1 LVYYRLFRAIN
12 FAIIRSYSFIL
23 NFVWGRRY
31 QLANNKTNI
40 LIVDDHTLFRKGI
53 ALYLEDEVDID
64 IIMEAPDGREALSFL
79 KDNASEVDLIIMD
92 LNMPGLSG
100 EEATRIISEKW
111 PEIKILILTSYGSG
125 DKVYQMLNSGASGY
139 LLKDAEPSELV
150 IAIKAVVAGG
160 SYFGQQLANEL
171 LTLVNKDSGIENT
184 GETCSQFNQDL
195 IEPLTDRE
203 IEVLKLLG
211 QGLAN
216 SEIGNR
222 LHISDNTVKTHVSN
236 IFQKLN
242 VKSRTQA
249 AFLALEKGLI

>member
-1 LVYYRLFRAIN
+1 MVQDIIN
-12 FAIIRSYSFIL
+12 II
-23 NFVWGRRY
+23 
-31 QLANNKTNI
+31 
-40 LIVDDHTLFRKGI
+40 IVDDHTLFRKGI

-64 IIMEAPDGREALSFL
+64 IKMEAADGREALSFL
-79 KDNASEVDLIIMD
+79 ENRASEIDLVIMD

-100 EEATRIISEKW
+100 EEATRIISEQW

-125 DKVYQMLNSGASGY
+125 DKVYQMLSSGASGY

-160 SYFGQQLANEL
+160 SYFGNQLATEL
-171 LTLVNKDSGIENT
+171 LTLVNKGTGIENEA
-184 GETCSQFNQDL
+184 ETNNHVNQEL

-203 IEVLKLLG
+203 VEVLKLLG

-216 SEIGNR
+216 SEIGDE

-242 VKSRTQA
+242 VNSRTQA
-249 AFLALEKGLI
+249 AFFALEKGLI

>member
-1 LVYYRLFRAIN
+1 MEQVNIN
-12 FAIIRSYSFIL
+12 
-23 NFVWGRRY
+23 V
-31 QLANNKTNI
+31 

-53 ALYLEDEVDID
+53 ALYLEDEIE
-64 IIMEAPDGREALSFL
+64 INIKMEAADGSEALSYL
-79 KDNASEVDLIIMD
+79 KENSSEIDLIIMD

-139 LLKDAEPSELV
+139 LLKNAEPSELV

-160 SYFGQQLANEL
+160 SYFGQELATEL
-171 LTLVNKDSGIENT
+171 LTLVNKDFGVENKS
-184 GETCSQFNQDL
+184 EIRSQFNQDL
-195 IEPLTDRE
+195 IEPLTNRE

-216 SEIGNR
+216 SAIGNR

-242 VKSRTQA
+242 VNSRTQA

>member
-1 LVYYRLFRAIN
+1 MVQDKIK
-12 FAIIRSYSFIL
+12 II
-23 NFVWGRRY
+23 
-31 QLANNKTNI
+31 
-40 LIVDDHTLFRKGI
+40 IVDDHTLFRKGI
-53 ALYLEDEVDID
+53 ALYLEDEIEID
-64 IIMEAPDGREALSFL
+64 IKMEAADGREALSFL
-79 KDNASEVDLIIMD
+79 ENRASEIDLVIMD

-100 EEATRIISEKW
+100 EEATRIISEQW

-125 DKVYQMLNSGASGY
+125 DKVYQMLSSGASGY

-160 SYFGQQLANEL
+160 SYFGNQLATEL
-171 LTLVNKDSGIENT
+171 LTLVNKKN
-184 GETCSQFNQDL
+184 GEESKAKTNNQVNQEL

-203 IEVLKLLG
+203 VEVLKLLG

-216 SEIGNR
+216 SEIGDE
-222 LHISDNTVKTHVSN
+222 LHISNNTVKTHVSN

-242 VKSRTQA
+242 VKSRTEA